1 MIVRMHRSFY
11 GAVAV
16 ISLLMLATGCRRGA
30 RGGDPVPPP
39 LDPVPTLSRIYY
51 DNSGGIQDSVRL
63 TVRDPASLERLWKQA
78 TAGQTSPPP
87 VPRVDFRQE
96 MVLVVGAGRKT
107 PEDQIRVDSVG
118 VRKEPD
124 SSGRMTNALAA
135 IVRTLEGCRRFKAD
149 AYPVEIL
156 RVKRFEGPVIFI
168 ERREQASGCR

>member
-1 MIVRMHRSFY
+1 MIGRMDRSFFTII
-11 GAVAV
+11 AVM
-16 ISLLMLATGCRRGA
+16 SLLVFTSGCRRGT

-63 TVRDPASLERLWKQA
+63 TVRDAASLERLWKQA

-87 VPRVDFRQE
+87 VPRVDFRQD

-118 VRKEPD
+118 IRKEPD
-124 SSGRMTNALAA
+124 SSGRMTNALTA

-156 RVKRFEGPVIFI
+156 RVKRFEGPVVFI
-168 ERREQASGCR
+168 ERRDQASGCR